1 MLVPA
6 FEPAVRPAPLPY
18 PICAARGYS
27 GGVPKMPLE
36 SQQLLGQGRLS
47 FVPSSL
53 GCVRCEKVLMK
64 IFCNFDH

>member
-53 GCVRCEKVLMK
+53 GCV
-64 IFCNFDH
+64 